1 MQSKKQSLKE
11 SAVNVAIGY
20 IVALASQ
27 LVVFPLVGVQSTFN
41 QNLKIGLYFTVIS
54 LVRSYII
61 RRYFN
66 KSEIP
71 NETKKA

>member
-27 LVVFPLVGVQSTFN
+27 LVVCPLVGVQSTFN
-41 QNLKIGLYFTVIS
+41 QNLKIGFYFTAIS

-66 KSEIP
+66 KSEIQ